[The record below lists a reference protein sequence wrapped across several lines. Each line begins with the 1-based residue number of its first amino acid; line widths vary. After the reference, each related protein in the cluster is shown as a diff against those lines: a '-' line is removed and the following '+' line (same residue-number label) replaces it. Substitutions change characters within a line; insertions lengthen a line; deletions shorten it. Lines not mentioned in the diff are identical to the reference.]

1 MQWYGENYTFQDN
14 INELLVGSEDYEIR
28 VFHSDEM
35 IAELTETESVTN
47 LIPMSGSKF
56 GYVLLLFVSAVI
68 ECLITT
74 KSLTTI
80 HKDGLSTTKIIQNST
95 SNKTQAPQYQTLNP
109 NKPPTH
115 QINTKHNKQPSK
127 PKNSKKII
135 HIKTQFYQYF
145 HTTSITN
152 IHNFHHLKRF
162 EKCTF

>member
-35 IAELTETESVTN
+35 IAEITETESVTN

-80 HKDGLSTTKIIQNST
+80 HKDGLSTFLTTKIIQNST
-95 SNKTQAPQYQTLNP
+95 SNKTQTPQYQTLNP

-115 QINTKHNKQPSK
+115 QINTKHNKKPSK
-127 PKNSKKII
+127 PKNNAL
-135 HIKTQFYQYF
+135 F
-145 HTTSITN
+145 
-152 IHNFHHLKRF
+152 
-162 EKCTF
+162 